1 MVDKNSKPCARDR
14 ILLTAHDLFYRDG
27 IRATGIDRII
37 KESGVTKVT
46 FYRHYPSKNELILAY
61 LEYRHAYWMDWF
73 EAAVQRHAESP
84 SHTPVSLIISVLR
97 EWFESQTFRGCA
109 FINTVAEFD
118 GAIAGVGDT
127 IRRHKAGMSEALRKI
142 FKETRLEGKEVAVG
156 LAVDGA
162 IVRAQIDGTP
172 DAALKALAEILI
184 VLQK

>member
-1 MVDKNSKPCARDR
+1 MVDKNPKPTARDR

-37 KESGVTKVT
+37 KEAGVTKVT

-61 LEYRHAYWMDWF
+61 LEYRHGYWMAWF
-73 EAAVQRHAESP
+73 EAAVQRHAENP
-84 SHTPVSLIISVLR
+84 SRTPVSLIVSVLR
-97 EWFESQTFRGCA
+97 EWFESQAFRGCA
-109 FINTVAEFD
+109 FINTTAEFD

-127 IRRHKAGMSEALRKI
+127 IRRHKAGMNEALRKL
-142 FKETRLEGKEVAVG
+142 FKDTRLEGREVAVG

-162 IVRAQIDGTP
+162 IVRTQIDGVP
-172 DAALKALAEILI
+172 DAALQGLTEILT